1 MASIHIS
8 IPSSNDMFTGD
19 VVDRYQDTKSSSVSE
34 RLGIRLSPE
43 GAVPWEE
50 WDAELS
56 KSIKEGE
63 STFAGWLNGVETK
76 FEAARMF
83 INNGDL
89 ASAITIDNGIRKV
102 LSANPDLLLSY
113 RNQSGVQ
120 PGSLAERMKSIA
132 TNLSNGAYDQQKVV
146 FNGKEYTYGLL
157 MHSPEGKQAVE
168 QNVSGRL
175 SQLGYTDPN
184 VTKLL
189 FGNTLDLLNTETNLG
204 TFRRIKANLGVL
216 STEANEVDP
225 NSRYA
230 KCSDATARDCMQF
243 LTENDL
249 TTTNVNRGVMV
260 NDGGRAVR
268 AGMANELSA
277 NWAEYFNTFGTG
289 TTSFI
294 NRAYNTFRESGGH
307 RMMPGLRDYAT
318 SVMEKTGFTGQRLVD
333 EVFRQYDD
341 WKTAVTKTARPLV
354 PGQPVDPDDVGLNE
368 QNAALSGV
376 LSAMTWKYK
385 DFDLTNPE
393 YRNNASRLGDMIAK
407 LKSMGVNVMGQARRN
422 GVDIN
427 EDMADH
433 ILGDRTPGSAIANL
447 EAFFTDSKRFTG
459 GVDFA
464 SALYE
469 STHSAKDYWGN
480 INRQN
485 GGSSTCEGAD
495 TLLAGINRARA
506 QTIIPEMF
514 SRGLTPRDAIKSI
527 RYDGEKAAA
536 YAKRLADTFAGSLSG
551 VGARDAAVGL
561 TRWMLRHESDMD
573 SGAINMQ
580 QLMMDAA
587 AGKLKGA
594 SFSRDAQQSLRGWV
608 DANIT
613 DAQLFAPR
621 IEVLRNKL
629 KSFGVDPYR
638 IGALT
643 SQIAADASYMKR
655 TGRDWDMPFKAF
667 DYLTELPSPVYDEG
681 GKFLYN
687 EMVLGNG
694 NNGAPD
700 GSRGIKLRGYKD
712 PIPFDKG
719 MYARNP
725 AFYEALF
732 ALARRQTQD
741 AKSIINAARRQM
753 AKEDPEKFSDMP

>member
-19 VVDRYQDTKSSSVSE
+19 VVDRYQDTRPSISE
-34 RLGIRLSPE
+34 KLGFRFSPE
-43 GAVPWEE
+43 GSVPWRE

-89 ASAITIDNGIRKV
+89 ASAIAIDNDIRKV
-102 LSANPDLLLSY
+102 LSANPDTLLSY
-113 RNQSGVQ
+113 RNQFGTQ
-120 PGSLAERMKSIA
+120 PGSIAARLKAIA
-132 TNLSNGAYDQQKVV
+132 TNLSNGEYDQQKVV
-146 FNGKEYTYGLL
+146 FNGQEYTYGLL
-157 MHSPEGKQAVE
+157 MHSPEGKRAVE
-168 QNVSGRL
+168 QNVGGRL
-175 SQLGYTDPN
+175 SKLGYTDPN
-184 VTKLL
+184 VAKLL
-189 FGNTLDLLNTETNLG
+189 FGNTSDM
-204 TFRRIKANLGVL
+204 L
-216 STEANEVDP
+216 STGTDKVDP
-225 NSRYA
+225 NSNYA
-230 KCSDATARDCMQF
+230 KSSDATARACMQF

-260 NDGGRAVR
+260 NDGSRAVR

-277 NWAEYFNTFGTG
+277 NWADYFNVFGSG

-307 RMMPGLRDYAT
+307 RMMPGLRDYALR
-318 SVMEKTGFTGQRLVD
+318 VAEKTGFTGQRLVD

-354 PGQPVDPDDVGLNE
+354 SGQAIDPDDVGLNE

-427 EDMADH
+427 EDMANR

-480 INRQN
+480 IARQN

-667 DYLTELPSPVYDEG
+667 DYLTELPSPVYDER

-712 PIPFDKG
+712 PIPFDRG